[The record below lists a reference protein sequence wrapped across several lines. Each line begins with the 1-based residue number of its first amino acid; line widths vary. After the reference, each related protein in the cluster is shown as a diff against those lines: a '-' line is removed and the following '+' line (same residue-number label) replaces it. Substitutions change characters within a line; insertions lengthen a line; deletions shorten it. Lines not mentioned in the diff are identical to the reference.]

1 MNETRSVEL
10 LAVAE
15 QAGPQ
20 LVGLDPAP
28 ALQRL
33 AGFYAELDEAFSW
46 FLDQG
51 RPDEALRMALGL
63 VDFWDHTGRIGEG
76 RDGLDRALSARDS
89 EDGLR
94 ALVLFR
100 AGLLAFWQ
108 GDDMKARDLHE
119 QSLEL
124 AHRLGDPT
132 ATALA
137 LTGLARVELR
147 TGADRPRSLSQQ
159 ALDAVEGVDEQ
170 LGHSNAF
177 HLLGVVAQMKGELE
191 YAQLD
196 ETTARVGQED
206 GFP

>member
-20 LVGLDPAP
+20 LLGLDPAP

-33 AGFYAELDEAFSW
+33 EGLYAELDEAFSW
-46 FLDQG
+46 FLDRAG
-51 RPDEALRMALGL
+51 PTRRCAWPL
-63 VDFWDHTGRIGEG
+63 VWSTSGINTGRIGEG
-76 RDGLDRALSARDS
+76 RDRLDRALSARDS
-89 EDGLR
+89 EDGLH

-132 ATALA
+132 ATALV
-137 LTGLARVELR
+137 LTGLARAEIR
-147 TGADRPRSLSQQ
+147 TGVDRP
-159 ALDAVEGVDEQ
+159 
-170 LGHSNAF
+170 
-177 HLLGVVAQMKGELE
+177 
-191 YAQLD
+191 
-196 ETTARVGQED
+196 AR
-206 GFP
+206 